1 MRGHPVVVPTKVGNH
16 LKDWVP
22 VFTGNPGFQLEFIP
36 MNIGTG
42 MTIMIE
48 ATIYEQTLIN
58 FNFIG
63 CFFLIILLCWWPMT
77 LAKRILEGDIRA
89 ASRLMRD
96 IDDRMPTALE
106 PLKELY
112 PSTGRAYVIGITG
125 PPGSGKSTIV
135 DKMVDFFRKEGKS
148 VGIVAVDPTSPFTG
162 GAILGDR
169 IRMQRHAT
177 DEGVFIRSL
186 ATRGCLGGLTRS
198 TQDIINV
205 MDAMGKD
212 IILVE
217 TVGVGQ
223 DEVEIVNTA
232 HTSIVVFV
240 PGLGDDIQ
248 AIKAGII
255 EIGDL
260 FVINKADREGADKT
274 ERDLRMVLE
283 MGRRRENAWEPLIF
297 KTEAILG
304 KGIFE
309 LVYGIYRHKQA
320 LEQNNLLGQKLRER
334 TKTTFLEILE
344 TEVMA
349 HFSEK
354 MEREGRWDKI
364 IDDLMNRRDDP
375 YSISQK
381 ILTEELKKD

>member
-1 MRGHPVVVPTKVGNH
+1 
-16 LKDWVP
+16 
-22 VFTGNPGFQLEFIP
+22 
-36 MNIGTG
+36 MN
-42 MTIMIE
+42 
-48 ATIYEQTLIN
+48 
-58 FNFIG
+58 
-63 CFFLIILLCWWPMT
+63 
-77 LAKRILEGDIRA
+77 LAKRIVEGDIRA
-89 ASRLMRD
+89 AARLMRD
-96 IDDRMPTALE
+96 IDDRIPTAIE
-106 PLKELY
+106 ELKEIY
-112 PSTGRAYVIGITG
+112 PRTGKAFIIGITG
-125 PPGSGKSTIV
+125 SPGSGKSTLV
-135 DKMVDFFRKEGKS
+135 DKMVDIFRKEGKT
-148 VGIVAVDPTSPFTG
+148 VGVVAVDPTSPFSG

-186 ATRGCLGGLTRS
+186 ATRGWLGGLSRS
-198 TQDIINV
+198 TQDIVTV

-232 HTSIVVFV
+232 HTSIVVMV
-240 PGLGDDIQ
+240 PGMGDDIQ

-260 FVINKADREGADKT
+260 FVINKADREGAEKM
-274 ERDLRMVLE
+274 ERDLRMSLE
-283 MGRRRENAWEPLIF
+283 MGRKKDAAWDPLIF

-320 LEQNNLLGQKLRER
+320 MEQTPGLEKKLRER
-334 TKTTFLEILE
+334 VKTTFLGILQ

-349 HFSEK
+349 RFIEK
-354 MEREGRWDKI
+354 IDKQGKWDEMVNNLMERRTDPYTLAEKI
-364 IDDLMNRRDDP
+364 IKEQM
-375 YSISQK
+375 
-381 ILTEELKKD
+381 TE

>member
-1 MRGHPVVVPTKVGNH
+1 MS
-16 LKDWVP
+16 
-22 VFTGNPGFQLEFIP
+22 
-36 MNIGTG
+36 
-42 MTIMIE
+42 
-48 ATIYEQTLIN
+48 
-58 FNFIG
+58 
-63 CFFLIILLCWWPMT
+63 

-96 IDDRMPTALE
+96 IDDRMPSALE

-112 PSTGRAYVIGITG
+112 PKTGRAYIVGITG

-135 DKMVDFFRKEGKS
+135 DKMVDIFRKEGKS
-148 VGIVAVDPTSPFTG
+148 VGIVAVDPTSPFSG

-232 HTSIVVFV
+232 HTSIVIFV

-260 FVINKADREGADKT
+260 FVINKCDREGADKV

-283 MGRRRENAWEPLIF
+283 MGRRREDNWEPLIF
-297 KTEAILG
+297 RTEAILG

-320 LEQNNLLGQKLRER
+320 LEQNNAFEKKLRER

-344 TEVMA
+344 SEVMA
-349 HFSEK
+349 HFIEK
-354 MEREGRWDKI
+354 MEKEGQWDKI
-364 IDDLMNRRDDP
+364 IDDLMNRRIDP
-375 YSISQK
+375 YSVAERVMA
-381 ILTEELKKD
+381 EELIKHH

>member
-1 MRGHPVVVPTKVGNH
+1 MS
-16 LKDWVP
+16 
-22 VFTGNPGFQLEFIP
+22 
-36 MNIGTG
+36 
-42 MTIMIE
+42 
-48 ATIYEQTLIN
+48 
-58 FNFIG
+58 
-63 CFFLIILLCWWPMT
+63 

-96 IDDRMPTALE
+96 IDDRIPSALDA
-106 PLKELY
+106 LKELY
-112 PSTGRAYVIGITG
+112 PKTGKADIIGVTG

-135 DKMVDFFRKEGKS
+135 DKMIDIFRKEGKS

-186 ATRGCLGGLTRS
+186 ATRGALGGLSRS
-198 TQDIINV
+198 TQDIVNV

-212 IILVE
+212 VVLVE

-232 HTSIVVFV
+232 HTSIVVLV

-255 EIGDL
+255 EIGDI
-260 FVINKADREGADKT
+260 FVINKCDREGADKT

-283 MGRRRENAWEPLIF
+283 MGRKRENSWEPTIF

-320 LEQNNLLGQKLRER
+320 SEQSQTLEKKLRER
-334 TKTTFLEILE
+334 TKATFLEILKS
-344 TEVMA
+344 EVMT
-349 HFSEK
+349 HFVEK
-354 MEREGRWDKI
+354 MEKEGKWESL
-364 IDDLMNRRDDP
+364 IDDLTKRRTDP
-375 YSISQK
+375 YTVVEKMMS
-381 ILTEELKKD
+381 EELKNH

>member
-1 MRGHPVVVPTKVGNH
+1 LLYCLPVM
-16 LKDWVP
+16 
-22 VFTGNPGFQLEFIP
+22 EIS
-36 MNIGTG
+36 I
-42 MTIMIE
+42 
-48 ATIYEQTLIN
+48 
-58 FNFIG
+58 
-63 CFFLIILLCWWPMT
+63 
-77 LAKRILEGDIRA
+77 AKRILEGDIRA

-96 IDDRMPTALE
+96 IDDRMPSALE

-112 PSTGRAYVIGITG
+112 PKTGRAYIIGITG

-135 DKMVDFFRKEGKS
+135 DKMVDIFRKEGKS
-148 VGIVAVDPTSPFTG
+148 VGIIAVDPTSPFTG

-198 TQDIINV
+198 TQDIIHV

-232 HTSIVVFV
+232 HTSIVILV

-260 FVINKADREGADKT
+260 FVINKCDREGADKM

-283 MGRRRENAWEPLIF
+283 MGRRKEDAWEPLIF

-320 LEQNNLLGQKLRER
+320 LEQTNVLEKKLRER

-344 TEVMA
+344 SEVMA
-349 HFSEK
+349 HFIEK
-354 MEREGRWDKI
+354 MEKEGRWEKI
-364 IDDLMNRRDDP
+364 IDDLMNRRTDP
-375 YSISQK
+375 YSVAERIMASELVDLCTNIQK
-381 ILTEELKKD
+381 GQSNKEGGSPS

>member
-1 MRGHPVVVPTKVGNH
+1 MS
-16 LKDWVP
+16 
-22 VFTGNPGFQLEFIP
+22 
-36 MNIGTG
+36 
-42 MTIMIE
+42 
-48 ATIYEQTLIN
+48 
-58 FNFIG
+58 
-63 CFFLIILLCWWPMT
+63 
-77 LAKRILEGDIRA
+77 LAKRILDGDIRA

-112 PSTGRAYVIGITG
+112 PKTGRAYIIGITG

-135 DKMVDFFRKEGKS
+135 DKMVDIFRKEEKS

-198 TQDIINV
+198 TQDIVNV

-232 HTSIVVFV
+232 HTSIVIFV

-255 EIGDL
+255 EIGDI
-260 FVINKADREGADKT
+260 FVINKCDREGADKI

-283 MGRRRENAWEPLIF
+283 MGRRREGNWEPLIF

-320 LEQNNLLGQKLRER
+320 LEQTNVFEKKLKER
-334 TKTTFLEILE
+334 TKTTFLEILQS
-344 TEVMA
+344 EVMA
-349 HFSEK
+349 HFIEK
-354 MEREGRWDKI
+354 MEKEGQWDKI
-364 IDDLMNRRDDP
+364 IDDLMNRRIDP
-375 YSISQK
+375 YSVAEK
-381 ILTEELKKD
+381 FMAEELNKNH

>member
-1 MRGHPVVVPTKVGNH
+1 
-16 LKDWVP
+16 
-22 VFTGNPGFQLEFIP
+22 
-36 MNIGTG
+36 MNKG
-42 MTIMIE
+42 
-48 ATIYEQTLIN
+48 
-58 FNFIG
+58 
-63 CFFLIILLCWWPMT
+63 
-77 LAKRILEGDIRA
+77 LAQRILEGDIRA

-96 IDDRMPTALE
+96 IDDRMPSAQE
-106 PLKELY
+106 SLKELY
-112 PSTGRAYVIGITG
+112 PKTGKAYIIGITG

-135 DKMVDFFRKEGKS
+135 DKMVDIFRKEEKS
-148 VGIVAVDPTSPFTG
+148 VGIIAVDPTSPFTG

-232 HTSIVVFV
+232 HTSIVILV

-260 FVINKADREGADKT
+260 FVINKCEREGADKT
-274 ERDLRMVLE
+274 ERDIRMALE
-283 MGRRRENAWEPLIF
+283 MGRRKEDSWEPLIF

-320 LEQNNLLGQKLRER
+320 LEQNQALEKKLRER
-334 TKTTFLEILE
+334 TKTTFLEILKS
-344 TEVMA
+344 EVLT
-349 HFSEK
+349 HFIEK
-354 MEREGRWDKI
+354 MEKEGQWEKI
-364 IDDLMNRRDDP
+364 IDDIMTRRTDP
-375 YSISQK
+375 YSVAEK
-381 ILTEELKKD
+381 MMAEELKPH

>member
-1 MRGHPVVVPTKVGNH
+1 
-16 LKDWVP
+16 
-22 VFTGNPGFQLEFIP
+22 
-36 MNIGTG
+36 MN
-42 MTIMIE
+42 
-48 ATIYEQTLIN
+48 
-58 FNFIG
+58 
-63 CFFLIILLCWWPMT
+63 

-89 ASRLMRD
+89 ASKLMRD
-96 IDDRMPTALE
+96 IDDRMPSAQE
-106 PLKELY
+106 SLKELY
-112 PSTGRAYVIGITG
+112 PKTGRAYIIGITG

-135 DKMVDFFRKEGKS
+135 DKMVDIFRKEGKS
-148 VGIVAVDPTSPFTG
+148 VGIIAVDPTSPFSG
-162 GAILGDR
+162 GALLGDR

-198 TQDIINV
+198 TQDIVNV

-232 HTSIVVFV
+232 YTSIVIFV

-260 FVINKADREGADKT
+260 FVINKCDREGADKM
-274 ERDLRMVLE
+274 ERELRMVLE
-283 MGRRRENAWEPLIF
+283 MGRRREDAWEPLIL

-320 LEQNNLLGQKLRER
+320 LELSHVLEKKMNER
-334 TKTTFLEILE
+334 TKTTFLETLGS
-344 TEVMA
+344 EVTA
-349 HFSEK
+349 HLIEK
-354 MEREGRWDKI
+354 LKDEGQWDKI
-364 IDDLMNRRDDP
+364 IDDLMNRRTDP
-375 YSISQK
+375 YSEAEKVIA
-381 ILTEELKKD
+381 EELTKNH

>member
-1 MRGHPVVVPTKVGNH
+1 
-16 LKDWVP
+16 
-22 VFTGNPGFQLEFIP
+22 
-36 MNIGTG
+36 
-42 MTIMIE
+42 
-48 ATIYEQTLIN
+48 
-58 FNFIG
+58 
-63 CFFLIILLCWWPMT
+63 
-77 LAKRILEGDIRA
+77 
-89 ASRLMRD
+89 MRD
-96 IDDRMPTALE
+96 IDDRMPSALE
-106 PLKELY
+106 ELKELY
-112 PSTGRAYVIGITG
+112 PRTGRAYIVGITG

-135 DKMVDFFRKEGKS
+135 DKMVDIFRKEGKT

-186 ATRGCLGGLTRS
+186 ATRGCLGGLSRS

-240 PGLGDDIQ
+240 PGMGDDIQ

-260 FVINKADREGADKT
+260 FVVNKADREGADRM

-283 MGRRRENAWEPLIF
+283 MGRRRADNWEPLIF
-297 KTEAILG
+297 RTEAILG

-309 LVYGIYRHKQA
+309 LVYGIYRHRQT
-320 LEQNNLLGQKLRER
+320 LEQSQAMEKRLRER
-334 TKTTFLEILE
+334 MRTTFLEILE
-344 TEVMA
+344 SEVMA
-349 HFSEK
+349 RLIEK
-354 MEREGRWDKI
+354 MEKEKRLDAI
-364 IDDLMNRRDDP
+364 LDDLAGRRADP
-375 YSISQK
+375 YSIAEK
-381 ILTEELKKD
+381 IIAEELGNAEEHSEK

>member
-1 MRGHPVVVPTKVGNH
+1 
-16 LKDWVP
+16 
-22 VFTGNPGFQLEFIP
+22 
-36 MNIGTG
+36 
-42 MTIMIE
+42 
-48 ATIYEQTLIN
+48 
-58 FNFIG
+58 
-63 CFFLIILLCWWPMT
+63 
-77 LAKRILEGDIRA
+77 
-89 ASRLMRD
+89 MRD
-96 IDDRMPTALE
+96 IDDRIPSALE
-106 PLKELY
+106 ALKELY
-112 PSTGRAYVIGITG
+112 PKTGKGFIIGITG
-125 PPGSGKSTIV
+125 PPGSGKSTLV
-135 DKMVDFFRKEGKS
+135 DKMVDIFRKEEKS

-186 ATRGCLGGLTRS
+186 ATRGALGGLSRS
-198 TQDIINV
+198 TQDIVNV

-212 IILVE
+212 IVLVE

-232 HTSIVVFV
+232 HTSVVVLV

-255 EIGDL
+255 EIGDI
-260 FVINKADREGADKT
+260 FVINKCEREGADKT

-283 MGRRRENAWEPLIF
+283 MGRKRENSWEPTIF

-320 LEQNNLLGQKLRER
+320 LEQSQTLEKKLRER
-334 TKTTFLEILE
+334 TKATFLEILE
-344 TEVMA
+344 NEVMT
-349 HFSEK
+349 HFVEK
-354 MEREGRWDKI
+354 MDKEGKWESLI
-364 IDDLMNRRDDP
+364 EDLMKRRTDP
-375 YSISQK
+375 YSVVERMMA
-381 ILTEELKKD
+381 EELKDH

>member
-1 MRGHPVVVPTKVGNH
+1 MS
-16 LKDWVP
+16 
-22 VFTGNPGFQLEFIP
+22 
-36 MNIGTG
+36 
-42 MTIMIE
+42 
-48 ATIYEQTLIN
+48 
-58 FNFIG
+58 
-63 CFFLIILLCWWPMT
+63 
-77 LAKRILEGDIRA
+77 LAKHILEGDIRA

-96 IDDRMPTALE
+96 IDDRMPRALE
-106 PLKELY
+106 SLKELY
-112 PSTGRAYVIGITG
+112 PKTGRAYIIGITG

-135 DKMVDFFRKEGKS
+135 DKMIDIFRKEEKS

-198 TQDIINV
+198 TQDIIHV

-232 HTSIVVFV
+232 HTSIVIFV

-260 FVINKADREGADKT
+260 FVINKCDREGADKV

-283 MGRRRENAWEPLIF
+283 MGRRREDNWEPLIF

-320 LEQNNLLGQKLRER
+320 LEQTNVFEKKLRER

-344 TEVMA
+344 SEVMA
-349 HFSEK
+349 HFIEK
-354 MEREGRWDKI
+354 MEKEGQWDKI
-364 IDDLMNRRDDP
+364 IDDLMNRRIDP
-375 YSISQK
+375 YSVAERVMA
-381 ILTEELKKD
+381 EELVKHH

>member
-1 MRGHPVVVPTKVGNH
+1 
-16 LKDWVP
+16 
-22 VFTGNPGFQLEFIP
+22 
-36 MNIGTG
+36 MNGG
-42 MTIMIE
+42 
-48 ATIYEQTLIN
+48 
-58 FNFIG
+58 
-63 CFFLIILLCWWPMT
+63 

-96 IDDRMPTALE
+96 IDDRIPSAMNV
-106 PLKELY
+106 LKDLY
-112 PSTGRAYVIGITG
+112 PKTGRAYIIGITG

-135 DKMVDFFRKEGKS
+135 DKMVDIFRKEEKS

-186 ATRGCLGGLTRS
+186 ATRGALGGLSRS
-198 TQDIINV
+198 TQDIVNV

-212 IILVE
+212 VVLVE

-232 HTSIVVFV
+232 HTSIVVLI
-240 PGLGDDIQ
+240 PGSGDDIQ

-255 EIGDL
+255 EIGDI
-260 FVINKADREGADKT
+260 FVINKCDREGADKM

-283 MGRRRENAWEPLIF
+283 MGRKREDGWEPAIF

-320 LEQNNLLGQKLRER
+320 SEQSQTLEKKLRER
-334 TKTTFLEILE
+334 TKATFLEILE
-344 TEVMA
+344 SEVMT
-349 HFSEK
+349 HFVEK
-354 MEREGRWDKI
+354 MEKEGKWESL
-364 IDDLMNRRDDP
+364 IDDLTKRRTDP
-375 YSISQK
+375 Y
-381 ILTEELKKD
+381 TVVERMMAEELKNH

>member
-1 MRGHPVVVPTKVGNH
+1 
-16 LKDWVP
+16 
-22 VFTGNPGFQLEFIP
+22 
-36 MNIGTG
+36 
-42 MTIMIE
+42 
-48 ATIYEQTLIN
+48 
-58 FNFIG
+58 
-63 CFFLIILLCWWPMT
+63 
-77 LAKRILEGDIRA
+77 
-89 ASRLMRD
+89 MRD
-96 IDDRMPTALE
+96 IDDRIPTALKA
-106 PLKELY
+106 LKELY
-112 PSTGRAYVIGITG
+112 PKTGKAYIIGVTG

-135 DKMVDFFRKEGKS
+135 DKMIDIFRKEGKS

-186 ATRGCLGGLTRS
+186 ATRGCLGGLSRS
-198 TQDIINV
+198 TQDIVNV

-232 HTSIVVFV
+232 HTSIVVLV

-255 EIGDL
+255 EIGDV
-260 FVINKADREGADKT
+260 FVINKCDREGADKI

-283 MGRRRENAWEPLIF
+283 MGRKREDGWEPSIF
-297 KTEAILG
+297 RTEAILG

-320 LEQNNLLGQKLRER
+320 LEQGQTLEKKLKER

-344 TEVMA
+344 SEIMT
-349 HFSEK
+349 HFVEK
-354 MEREGRWDKI
+354 IEREGRWESL
-364 IDDLMNRRDDP
+364 IDDLAKRRTDP
-375 YSISQK
+375 YTVVEK
-381 ILTEELKKD
+381 MMAEELAKDH

>member
-1 MRGHPVVVPTKVGNH
+1 MS
-16 LKDWVP
+16 
-22 VFTGNPGFQLEFIP
+22 
-36 MNIGTG
+36 
-42 MTIMIE
+42 
-48 ATIYEQTLIN
+48 
-58 FNFIG
+58 
-63 CFFLIILLCWWPMT
+63 
-77 LAKRILEGDIRA
+77 LARKILEGNVRA

-96 IDDRMPTALE
+96 IDDRIPSALE
-106 PLKELY
+106 ALKELY
-112 PSTGRAYVIGITG
+112 PRTGKAYIVGITG

-135 DKMVDFFRKEGKS
+135 DKMVEIFRKEGKT

-186 ATRGCLGGLTRS
+186 ATRGCLGGLSRS
-198 TQDIINV
+198 TQDIVNV

-232 HTSIVVFV
+232 HTSIVVLV
-240 PGLGDDIQ
+240 PGSGDDIQ

-255 EIGDL
+255 EIGDI
-260 FVINKADREGADKT
+260 FVINKCEREGADKM

-283 MGRRRENAWEPLIF
+283 MGRKREDGWEPTIF

-309 LVYGIYRHKQA
+309 MVYGIYQHKQA
-320 LEQNNLLGQKLRER
+320 LEQSQTLEKKLRER
-334 TKTTFLEILE
+334 TKAAFLEILE
-344 TEVMA
+344 SEVMT
-349 HFSEK
+349 HFVEK
-354 MEREGRWDKI
+354 MEKEGKWDSLI
-364 IDDLMNRRDDP
+364 EDLMKRRTDP
-375 YSISQK
+375 YSVVERMMS
-381 ILTEELKKD
+381 EELTKGH

>member
-1 MRGHPVVVPTKVGNH
+1 MS
-16 LKDWVP
+16 
-22 VFTGNPGFQLEFIP
+22 
-36 MNIGTG
+36 
-42 MTIMIE
+42 
-48 ATIYEQTLIN
+48 
-58 FNFIG
+58 
-63 CFFLIILLCWWPMT
+63 
-77 LAKRILEGDIRA
+77 LAKKILEGDIRA

-96 IDDRMPTALE
+96 IDDHMPSAIE

-112 PSTGRAYVIGITG
+112 PKTGRAYIIGITG
-125 PPGSGKSTIV
+125 PPGSGKSTLV
-135 DKMVDFFRKEGKS
+135 DKMVDIFRKEGKS

-198 TQDIINV
+198 TQDIIHV

-223 DEVEIVNTA
+223 DEVEIVHTA
-232 HTSIVVFV
+232 HTSIVVLV

-255 EIGDL
+255 EIGDI
-260 FVINKADREGADKT
+260 FVINKADREGADKM

-283 MGRRRENAWEPLIF
+283 MGRKREDGWEPPIF

-309 LVYGIYRHKQA
+309 LVYGIYRHKQT
-320 LEQNNLLGQKLRER
+320 LEQNHLLEKKLRER
-334 TKTTFLEILE
+334 VRKTFLEILE
-344 TEVMA
+344 SEVMA
-349 HFSEK
+349 HLIENI
-354 MEREGRWDKI
+354 EREGKWDKI
-364 IDDLMNRRDDP
+364 IDDIMTRRTDP
-375 YSISQK
+375 YSLAEEIMAR
-381 ILTEELKKD
+381 ELKSH

>member
-1 MRGHPVVVPTKVGNH
+1 MS
-16 LKDWVP
+16 
-22 VFTGNPGFQLEFIP
+22 I
-36 MNIGTG
+36 
-42 MTIMIE
+42 
-48 ATIYEQTLIN
+48 
-58 FNFIG
+58 
-63 CFFLIILLCWWPMT
+63 
-77 LAKRILEGDIRA
+77 AKRILEGDIRA

-96 IDDRMPTALE
+96 IDDRMPSALE

-112 PSTGRAYVIGITG
+112 PKTGRAYIIGITG
-125 PPGSGKSTIV
+125 PPGSGKSTVV
-135 DKMVDFFRKEGKS
+135 DKMVDIFRKEGKS

-232 HTSIVVFV
+232 HTSIVILV

-255 EIGDL
+255 EIGDI
-260 FVINKADREGADKT
+260 FVINKCDREGADKI

-283 MGRRRENAWEPLIF
+283 MGRKRDDAWDPLIF
-297 KTEAILG
+297 RTEAILG

-320 LEQNNLLGQKLRER
+320 LEKNKALERKLRER
-334 TKTTFLEILE
+334 TKTTFLEVLE
-344 TEVMA
+344 SEVMA
-349 HFSEK
+349 HFMEK
-354 MEREGRWDKI
+354 IEKEGEWDKI
-364 IDDLMNRRDDP
+364 IDDLMHRRTDP
-375 YSISQK
+375 YSVAEK
-381 ILTEELKKD
+381 VMAEELKSH

>member
-1 MRGHPVVVPTKVGNH
+1 MVS
-16 LKDWVP
+16 
-22 VFTGNPGFQLEFIP
+22 
-36 MNIGTG
+36 
-42 MTIMIE
+42 
-48 ATIYEQTLIN
+48 
-58 FNFIG
+58 
-63 CFFLIILLCWWPMT
+63 

-96 IDDRMPTALE
+96 IDDRIPSAMNV
-106 PLKELY
+106 LKDLY
-112 PSTGRAYVIGITG
+112 PKTGRAYIIGITG

-135 DKMVDFFRKEGKS
+135 DKMIDIFRKEGKS

-186 ATRGCLGGLTRS
+186 ATRGFLGGLSRS
-198 TQDIINV
+198 TQDIVNV

-212 IILVE
+212 IVLVE

-232 HTSIVVFV
+232 HTSIVVLV

-255 EIGDL
+255 EIGDI
-260 FVINKADREGADKT
+260 FVINKCDREGADKV

-283 MGRRRENAWEPLIF
+283 MGRKREDRWEPTIF

-320 LEQNNLLGQKLRER
+320 LEQSQTLEKKLRER
-334 TKTTFLEILE
+334 TKATFLEILE
-344 TEVMA
+344 SEVMT
-349 HFSEK
+349 HFVEK
-354 MEREGRWDKI
+354 IEKEGRWETL
-364 IDDLMNRRDDP
+364 IDDLTKRRTDP
-375 YSISQK
+375 YTVVEKMMS
-381 ILTEELKKD
+381 EELKNH

>member
-1 MRGHPVVVPTKVGNH
+1 
-16 LKDWVP
+16 
-22 VFTGNPGFQLEFIP
+22 
-36 MNIGTG
+36 
-42 MTIMIE
+42 
-48 ATIYEQTLIN
+48 
-58 FNFIG
+58 
-63 CFFLIILLCWWPMT
+63 MT

-96 IDDRMPTALE
+96 IDDRIPSALE
-106 PLKELY
+106 SLKELY
-112 PSTGRAYVIGITG
+112 PKTGRAYIIGITG
-125 PPGSGKSTIV
+125 PPGSGKSTLV
-135 DKMVDFFRKEGKS
+135 DKMVDIFRKEGKS
-148 VGIVAVDPTSPFTG
+148 VGIVAVDPTSPFSG

-223 DEVEIVNTA
+223 DEVEIVHTA
-232 HTSIVVFV
+232 HTSIVILV

-260 FVINKADREGADKT
+260 FVINKCDREGADKT

-283 MGRRRENAWEPLIF
+283 MGRRREEDWQPLIF
-297 KTEAILG
+297 KTEAISG
-304 KGIFE
+304 KGISE
-309 LVYGIYRHKQA
+309 LVDGISRHKKA
-320 LEQNNLLGQKLRER
+320 LEQNNVMERKLRER
-334 TKTTFLEILE
+334 TRTTFLEILE
-344 TEVMA
+344 SEVMA
-349 HFSEK
+349 HFIEK
-354 MEREGRWDKI
+354 MEKEGDWAKI
-364 IDDLMNRRDDP
+364 IDDLMNRRADP
-375 YSISQK
+375 YSLAEK
-381 ILTEELKKD
+381 VMAEELTKHH

>member
-1 MRGHPVVVPTKVGNH
+1 
-16 LKDWVP
+16 
-22 VFTGNPGFQLEFIP
+22 
-36 MNIGTG
+36 
-42 MTIMIE
+42 
-48 ATIYEQTLIN
+48 
-58 FNFIG
+58 
-63 CFFLIILLCWWPMT
+63 
-77 LAKRILEGDIRA
+77 
-89 ASRLMRD
+89 
-96 IDDRMPTALE
+96 
-106 PLKELY
+106 
-112 PSTGRAYVIGITG
+112 
-125 PPGSGKSTIV
+125 
-135 DKMVDFFRKEGKS
+135 MVDFFRKEGKT

-186 ATRGCLGGLTRS
+186 ATRGCLGGLSRS
-198 TQDIINV
+198 TQDIVNV

-232 HTSIVVFV
+232 HTSIVVLI

-260 FVINKADREGADKT
+260 FVINKCEREGTEKV

-283 MGRRRENAWEPLIF
+283 MGRKREDGWEPAIF
-297 KTEAILG
+297 KTEAIQG
-304 KGIFE
+304 KGVFE

-320 LEQNNLLGQKLRER
+320 MEQGQALQKKLRER
-334 TKTTFLEILE
+334 ARATFLEVLE
-344 TEVMA
+344 SEVMSR
-349 HFSEK
+349 FIQKIEYN
-354 MEREGRWDKI
+354 EGWETILDGLTKRQT
-364 IDDLMNRRDDP
+364 DP
-375 YSISQK
+375 YSLAEKMITDELNLKSQIPNNK
-381 ILTEELKKD
+381 

>member
-1 MRGHPVVVPTKVGNH
+1 MSKG
-16 LKDWVP
+16 
-22 VFTGNPGFQLEFIP
+22 
-36 MNIGTG
+36 
-42 MTIMIE
+42 
-48 ATIYEQTLIN
+48 
-58 FNFIG
+58 
-63 CFFLIILLCWWPMT
+63 

-96 IDDRMPTALE
+96 IDDRMPSALE

-112 PSTGRAYVIGITG
+112 PKTGRAYIIGITG

-135 DKMVDFFRKEGKS
+135 DKMVDIFRKEGKS
-148 VGIVAVDPTSPFTG
+148 VGIVAVDPTSPFSG

-232 HTSIVVFV
+232 HTSIVILV

-260 FVINKADREGADKT
+260 FVINKCEREGADKT

-283 MGRRRENAWEPLIF
+283 MGRKREDGWEPLIF

-320 LEQNNLLGQKLRER
+320 LEQNQALEKKLRER
-334 TKTTFLEILE
+334 TKTTFLEILQS
-344 TEVMA
+344 EVMS
-349 HFSEK
+349 HFIEK
-354 MEREGRWDKI
+354 MEKEGRWDKI
-364 IDDLMNRRDDP
+364 IEDLMHRRKDP
-375 YSISQK
+375 YSVVEK
-381 ILTEELKKD
+381 VMAEELKSH

>member
-1 MRGHPVVVPTKVGNH
+1 MENVLCVGLKCTKFVYFCH
-16 LKDWVP
+16 IVIQK
-22 VFTGNPGFQLEFIP
+22 
-36 MNIGTG
+36 NIHC
-42 MTIMIE
+42 
-48 ATIYEQTLIN
+48 Y
-58 FNFIG
+58 
-63 CFFLIILLCWWPMT
+63 FFLILLSWSAMS
-77 LAKRILEGDIRA
+77 LAKRILDGDIRA

-96 IDDRMPTALE
+96 IDDRIPTALE
-106 PLKELY
+106 ALKELY
-112 PSTGRAYVIGITG
+112 PKTGRAYIIGITG

-135 DKMVDFFRKEGKS
+135 DKMVDIFRKEGKT

-186 ATRGCLGGLTRS
+186 ATRGCLGGLSRS
-198 TQDIINV
+198 TQDIVNV

-223 DEVEIVNTA
+223 DEVEIVHTA
-232 HTSIVVFV
+232 HTSIVVLV
-240 PGLGDDIQ
+240 PGMGDDIQ

-260 FVINKADREGADKT
+260 FAINKCDREGADKMD
-274 ERDLRMVLE
+274 RDLRMVLE
-283 MGRRRENAWEPLIF
+283 MGRKRDDGWEPPIF

-309 LVYGIYRHKQA
+309 LVYGIYRHKQV
-320 LEQNNLLGQKLRER
+320 LEQSQGLEKKLRER
-334 TKTTFLEILE
+334 AKKTFLEILE
-344 TEVMA
+344 TETMA
-349 HFSEK
+349 YFVEK
-354 MEREGRWDKI
+354 IEKEGRWEII
-364 IDDLMNRRDDP
+364 IDDLMNRRTDP
-375 YSISQK
+375 YSLAEKMMTS
-381 ILTEELKKD
+381 ELKNH